1 MEANKDD
8 LKHIRSMMERS
19 TKFLSLSGF
28 SGVGAGLVAVLGAIC
43 AKLILMDKL
52 SVFGD
57 YLFDLIFIALVVII
71 LAASVGYYFSL
82 RKAKKMNSKFWMPVT
97 RQIVVDF
104 AIPMLA
110 GGIFSIL
117 LIYNYATHMV
127 ASAMLIFYGLA
138 LISAS
143 SRTYKDIRVLGFSEI
158 ILGVLAGIF
167 IYNGLMFWTIGFGLL
182 HILYGIVM
190 YYKYDKS
197 KSVKK
202 G

>member
-1 MEANKDD
+1 MDANKDD

-28 SGVGAGLVAVLGAIC
+28 SGIGAGLIAILGAIC
-43 AKLILMDKL
+43 AELVLMDRL

-57 YLFDLIFIALVVII
+57 YLIDLIFIASVVII
-71 LAASVGYYFSL
+71 LAASVGYYFSF

-97 RQIVVDF
+97 RQILVDF
-104 AIPMLA
+104 AIPMVA

-138 LISAS
+138 LINAS

-158 ILGVLAGIF
+158 ILGILAGIF
-167 IYNGLMFWTIGFGLL
+167 IYNGLFFWTIGFGLL
-182 HILYGIVM
+182 HIIYGIVM

-197 KSVKK
+197 RSKK
-202 G
+202 KD

>member
-1 MEANKDD
+1 MDTNKDD

-28 SGVGAGLVAVLGAIC
+28 SGIGAGLIAILGAIC
-43 AKLILMDKL
+43 AELVLMDRL

-57 YLFDLIFIALVVII
+57 YLIDLIFIASVVII
-71 LAASVGYYFSL
+71 LAASVGYYFSF

-97 RQIVVDF
+97 RQILVDF
-104 AIPMLA
+104 AIPMVA

-138 LISAS
+138 LINAS

-158 ILGVLAGIF
+158 ILGILAGIF
-167 IYNGLMFWTIGFGLL
+167 IYNGLFFWTIGFGLL
-182 HILYGIVM
+182 HIIYGIVM

-197 KSVKK
+197 RSEKK
-202 G
+202 D

>member
-8 LKHIRSMMERS
+8 LKHIRLMMERS

-28 SGVGAGLVAVLGAIC
+28 SGIGAGLVAILGALC
-43 AKLILMDKL
+43 AKLILNDKL
-52 SVFGD
+52 SIFGN
-57 YLFDLIFIALVVII
+57 YLFDLTFIASIVII

-97 RQIVVDF
+97 RQIVADF
-104 AIPMLA
+104 AIPMVA

-117 LIYNYATHMV
+117 LIYNHATHMV

-138 LISAS
+138 LINAS

-158 ILGVLAGIF
+158 ILGFLAGIF
-167 IYNGLMFWTIGFGLL
+167 IYNGLLFWTIGFGLL
-182 HILYGIVM
+182 HIVYGIVM

-197 KSVKK
+197 GADKTA
-202 G
+202 